1 MFPAATPDALPCGP
15 GQCPDLWKPVSYET
29 DNEQSHRQVVIAA
42 AIGAIVELV
51 VFTISQVTA
60 RNLYII
66 LGGLAGAALALVL
79 QRYWLAVQLTEVK
92 ITIPQVSEMT
102 FVVNNDARQVAWK
115 LYVETATRVST

>member
-1 MFPAATPDALPCGP
+1 MRTR
-15 GQCPDLWKPVSYET
+15 QCPDLWKPVSYET

-79 QRYWLAVQLTEVK
+79 QRYWLAVQPINEEEEKRSRNLAK
-92 ITIPQVSEMT
+92 RS
-102 FVVNNDARQVAWK
+102 
-115 LYVETATRVST
+115 